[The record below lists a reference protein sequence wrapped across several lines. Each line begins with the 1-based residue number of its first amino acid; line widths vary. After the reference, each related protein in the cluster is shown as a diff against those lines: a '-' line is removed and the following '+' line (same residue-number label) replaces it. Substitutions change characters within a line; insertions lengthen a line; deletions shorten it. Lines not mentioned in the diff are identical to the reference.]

1 MSACTLYEELAGD
14 SRRPDPP
21 GGEQAWRERLEAVL
35 DTLSPREARVIRER
49 YLRDRRM
56 TFGELSDIF
65 RVSEKRTWQI
75 GQKALRKLR
84 HPSRSRFLLGR
95 AGLTAPMW
103 SPVRTAR
110 PHTVIPPPRVLRPD
124 LPLRDRLFLEVRDLE
139 LSVRLANC
147 LDAAEVRFIGDLVQK
162 SEAELLRTKNFGRKS
177 LREVSELL
185 AVLDL

>member
-1 MSACTLYEELAGD
+1 
-14 SRRPDPP
+14 
-21 GGEQAWRERLEAVL
+21 
-35 DTLSPREARVIRER
+35 
-49 YLRDRRM
+49 M

-185 AVLDL
+185 AVLDLSLGTKVRGWARTRAATLARQQRPPESAHQRLGRKTLREIKALLVGSGAPSA